1 MPPRLCISQVR
12 CILVAD
18 AYFRILDERADSAR
32 FSAASET
39 GGPWDAT
46 LQHGG
51 PPNALAVREAER
63 LARRENPNLIAS
75 RIAAE
80 FVGPVPVGE
89 LTTTA
94 RLVRAARSASLVE
107 VVLSAGGRD
116 CLQARVWLVAV
127 RDTADVAHA
136 GTPLEPPTD
145 AAPPF
150 SLSFPFADSVAWHE
164 LSGSAGTPGPA
175 AVWARPRLSLLAG
188 EEPSGLQR
196 VALVGDAAS
205 GVSSELDWAQWS
217 FLNVDLDIHLARPF
231 QGEWVHLDA
240 ATQVGGRGV
249 GLARSTVSDVR
260 GPVGCTAQTLV
271 VAPRIR

>member
-1 MPPRLCISQVR
+1 MPRFLCSGQVR

-18 AYFRILDERADSAR
+18 AYFRILDQSADSAR

-39 GGPWDAT
+39 GGPWDVN

-63 LARRENPNLIAS
+63 LARGVNANLVAS
-75 RIAAE
+75 RIAAD

-89 LTTTA
+89 VTATA

-107 VVLSAGGRD
+107 VALSAGGRD
-116 CLQARVWLVAV
+116 CLHARVWLVAA
-127 RDTADVAHA
+127 RDTSDLAPATA
-136 GTPLEPPTD
+136 GLTPPATEPP
-145 AAPPF
+145 AF
-150 SLSFPFADSVAWHE
+150 GLSFPYADSIEWHE
-164 LSGSAGTPGPA
+164 VSGSAATPGPA
-175 AVWARPRLSLLAG
+175 AVWARARLPLIAG

-196 VALVGDAAS
+196 VALVGDSAS
-205 GVSSELDWAQWS
+205 GVSAELDWAQWS

-231 QGEWVHLDA
+231 EGEWVHLDA
-240 ATQVGGRGV
+240 ATQLGDRGV

-260 GPVGCTAQTLV
+260 GPVGCTAQTLI
-271 VAPRIR
+271 VAPRVR